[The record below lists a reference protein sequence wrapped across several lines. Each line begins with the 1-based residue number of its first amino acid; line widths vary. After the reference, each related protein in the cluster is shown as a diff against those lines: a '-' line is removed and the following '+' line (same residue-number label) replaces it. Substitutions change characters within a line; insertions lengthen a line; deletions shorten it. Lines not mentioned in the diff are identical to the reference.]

1 MLGAQT
7 SDFNLFIGIFGN
19 IFISLKEL
27 NATNAF
33 YFNMSCFYGNDTRT
47 KAIQEDLFSN
57 ISAVSPAEEFFEYE
71 FIMKH
76 LQIRKESFLKITSW
90 TKLKL
95 WIDLDL

>member
-7 SDFNLFIGIFGN
+7 LDFNPFIGIFGN
-19 IFISLKEL
+19 ILISLKEL

-76 LQIRKESFLKITSW
+76 YKYERSPF
-90 TKLKL
+90 
-95 WIDLDL
+95 